1 MVRPNLYV
9 ERRSPMHRDDDE
21 PRPKP
26 DPMDVCWGGIIA
38 LLYGLLSAA
47 GEEVGRRIFGRPEEE
62 PEPGE
67 QE

>member
-1 MVRPNLYV
+1 
-9 ERRSPMHRDDDE
+9 MHRDDDE